1 MCLSMAKNRRL
12 SPLARLERPV
22 SLVGQV
28 EQALRRAV
36 AEQVFADGRLP
47 TEVELA
53 EQFGV
58 SRETV
63 RRAAEVLQQE
73 GLLRKYRRRGTIVQ
87 GAASGA
93 MVLRLGSATRRSR
106 NAASLVSLTS
116 RTPSRLIIA
125 STWSGGAI

>member
-1 MCLSMAKNRRL
+1 MYMWHSMAKKRTRSSL
-12 SPLARLERPV
+12 KRLERPV

-53 EQFGV
+53 DQFGV

-73 GLLRKYRRRGTIVQ
+73 GLLRKYRRRGTVVQ
-87 GAASGA
+87 SAPPAA
-93 MVLRLGSATRRSR
+93 MVATPK
-106 NAASLVSLTS
+106 A
-116 RTPSRLIIA
+116 SRLLA
-125 STWSGGAI
+125 YVQA